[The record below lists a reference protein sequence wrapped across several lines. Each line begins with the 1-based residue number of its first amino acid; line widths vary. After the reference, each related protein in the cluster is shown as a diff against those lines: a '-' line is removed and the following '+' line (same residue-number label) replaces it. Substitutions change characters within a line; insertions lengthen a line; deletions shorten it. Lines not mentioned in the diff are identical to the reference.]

1 MRTDRVDTNRVKSA
15 WLDVGDELESVAL
28 KLKLHL
34 EQEMSDDDDVDA
46 VLDRLANRIH
56 DAIEAAENAAEDPA
70 VRDDL
75 RETGRRLV
83 DAMSTTFHAATRA
96 TRSYTRT

>member
-1 MRTDRVDTNRVKSA
+1 MTQQQLKDA
-15 WLDVGDELESVAL
+15 WCQVGDELEAIGL

-34 EQEMSDDDDVDA
+34 QQEAADDGDDDDADGA
-46 VLDRLANRIH
+46 FARLASKI
-56 DAIEAAENAAEDPA
+56 DVAIDAAENAFEDEA

-83 DAMSTTFHAATRA
+83 DAMSTTFRAATQAARREGA
-96 TRSYTRT
+96 S